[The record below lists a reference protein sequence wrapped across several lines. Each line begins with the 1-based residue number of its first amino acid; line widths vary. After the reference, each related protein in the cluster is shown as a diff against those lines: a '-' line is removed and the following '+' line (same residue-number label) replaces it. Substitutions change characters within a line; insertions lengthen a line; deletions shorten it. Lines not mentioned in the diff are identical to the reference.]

1 MALERTN
8 HTEREYP
15 HRELDDAPF
24 LAVTRSVCCAALSL
38 RSSCQ
43 YYSTGQADRID
54 YRSAPLGPA
63 SDRYS
68 TVPIPE
74 SCLHDSSNSRP
85 VPIAQLSNCRRS
97 VNPVHF
103 SSRWSSANLQD
114 RRTTRNSRRDRQA
127 SFPIRRIV
135 LVPLAP
141 ERLDSAGFP
150 GLALETAAG
159 HFADRYF
166 QDCFDHASPE
176 RFPRRCNSDRRNCS
190 RRSFPFGRARFL
202 GCALSF
208 EAATRPDPPALLSAP
223 SSWHVLSVPSP
234 APSPYRT
241 QDLCWVANSHTSA
254 QAAWLLSETSHHSS
268 GVRRR
273 LHPSNPHP
281 R

>member
-8 HTEREYP
+8 HTGREYP

-24 LAVTRSVCCAALSL
+24 LAVSRSACCAVLL
-38 RSSCQ
+38 LWSSCQ
-43 YYSTGQADRID
+43 YYSRGQADRID
-54 YRSAPLGPA
+54 YRSAPLGPV

-68 TVPIPE
+68 TLPIPA
-74 SCLHDSSNSRP
+74 SRLHDSSNSRP
-85 VPIAQLSNCRRS
+85 VPTAQLSNSRRS

-103 SSRWSSANLQD
+103 SSRWSSSNLKE
-114 RRTTRNSRRDRQA
+114 RRTKRNSRRDRQA

-141 ERLDSAGFP
+141 ERLDSTGFP

-159 HFADRYF
+159 HFAERYF

-176 RFPRRCNSDRRNCS
+176 RFQHRCKSDRQNCS
-190 RRSFPFGRARFL
+190 RRSFPVGRALFL

-208 EAATRPDPPALLSAP
+208 AAAKRPDPPALLSAP
-223 SSWHVLSVPSP
+223 SSWHVLSAPGP

-241 QDLCWVANSHTSA
+241 QDLCWVANRHNSE
-254 QAAWLLSETSHHSS
+254 QAAC
-268 GVRRR
+268 
-273 LHPSNPHP
+273 
-281 R
+281 